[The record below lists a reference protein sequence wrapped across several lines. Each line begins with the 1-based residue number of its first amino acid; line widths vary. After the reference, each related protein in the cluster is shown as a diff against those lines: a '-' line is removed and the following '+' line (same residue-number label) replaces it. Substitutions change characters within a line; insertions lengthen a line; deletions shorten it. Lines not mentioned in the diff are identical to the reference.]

1 MRLNLNINNKI
12 ILGSAP
18 TLTLVNPLFLI
29 FSDTSNPLFQAV
41 NIRVHGLTY
50 PLWSGI
56 LILLINKGLLSG
68 KGHTGIQKLPAGGE
82 KCLLQ
87 YTGRLS

>member
-29 FSDTSNPLFQAV
+29 FSRHIKPIVSGSEHPYAWLDLPPVVRYFDT
-41 NIRVHGLTY
+41 ID
-50 PLWSGI
+50 
-56 LILLINKGLLSG
+56 K
-68 KGHTGIQKLPAGGE
+68 
-82 KCLLQ
+82 
-87 YTGRLS
+87 

>member
-12 ILGSAP
+12 ILGSAS

-29 FSDTSNPLFQAV
+29 LDTSNPLFQAV

-50 PLWSGI
+50 LLWSGI
-56 LILLINKGLLSG
+56 FILLTNKGL
-68 KGHTGIQKLPAGGE
+68 
-82 KCLLQ
+82 
-87 YTGRLS
+87 

>member
-1 MRLNLNINNKI
+1 MLLNLNINNKI
-12 ILGSAP
+12 VLGNAL
-18 TLTLVNPLFLI
+18 TLTLMNPLFLI
-29 FSDTSNPLFQAV
+29 FSRHIKPIVSGSEH
-41 NIRVHGLTY
+41 RVHGLTY

-68 KGHTGIQKLPAGGE
+68 KVHTGIQKLPTGGE
-82 KCLLQ
+82 KCPLQ